1 MNLGNL
7 GFTELLMILVIVL
20 VLFGARRV
28 PEIGASI
35 GKGIRE
41 FKKNISDVDR
51 EVREPL
57 RDSRPADRLG
67 AGDTL
72 VVVRARGRGAG
83 PPRAEAADLTSA
95 RDRRHE

>member
-1 MNLGNL
+1 MNFGNL

-20 VLFGARRV
+20 VLFGARKV

-57 RDSRPADRLG
+57 REPRAGERLG
-67 AGDTL
+67 AGDPS
-72 VVVRARGRGAG
+72 VRAQE
-83 PPRAEAADLTSA
+83 EAARPEPKRLM
-95 RDRRHE
+95 

>member
-57 RDSRPADRLG
+57 RESRSSDRLG
-67 AGDTL
+67 GGEPAPT
-72 VVVRARGRGAG
+72 VQNEEEVARPEPKR
-83 PPRAEAADLTSA
+83 LI
-95 RDRRHE
+95 

>member
-1 MNLGNL
+1 MNFGNL

-41 FKKNISDVDR
+41 FKRNISDVDR

-57 RDSRPADRLG
+57 AKRDSADRLG
-67 AGDTL
+67 AGEPTR
-72 VVVRARGRGAG
+72 RARRTKRRGRS
-83 PPRAEAADLTSA
+83 RSA
-95 RDRRHE
+95 LI